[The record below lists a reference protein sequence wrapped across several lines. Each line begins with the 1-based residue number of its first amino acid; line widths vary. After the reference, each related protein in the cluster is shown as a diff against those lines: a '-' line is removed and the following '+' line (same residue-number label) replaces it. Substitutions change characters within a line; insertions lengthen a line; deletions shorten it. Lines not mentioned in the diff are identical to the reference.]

1 MCYMLIEYIF
11 CYRQTCLKVKEEET
25 FKCLLEAS
33 LGPYTCLKQEPRPGY
48 SFPDIGINNKF
59 KNLAKRGYNTV
70 HSVLGCL

>member
-25 FKCLLEAS
+25 FKCLIEAS

-48 SFPDIGINNKF
+48 SFPDIGINKVKLLKCHNQ
-59 KNLAKRGYNTV
+59 V
-70 HSVLGCL
+70 SCLLN